1 MVSIQTSIPLEHAE
15 VRVRRGPRSGL
26 HFVIA
31 IHDWGDGTALGG
43 CRMLPCEGPGAALL
57 DALALSRAM
66 TYKCASVAL
75 PHGGGKCVI
84 ALPPGEPLHG
94 EAREAVL
101 LDVGDAVEELGGRFR
116 TGTDAGTTVD
126 DFLKMSERTEHL
138 VGLPASAG
146 GSGDSSELTA
156 DGVVAALEAT
166 AEHVFG
172 SSDLR
177 DKRVNLLGLGKVGA
191 KIADTLAGRGASLT
205 VADIDAD
212 KRELADQLGAAWS
225 SPEKLLEAEGDFLAP
240 CALGGVL
247 DQSTAAKLR
256 CAAVVGA
263 ANNQLAN
270 ASIGEL
276 LQERGIVWAPDF
288 IANAGGLISVA
299 SEVDGYSEAE
309 ARERTAAIGTVI
321 EEVLALAEREEITP
335 LSAAERRAEAVIATG
350 RSQAPPA
357 R

>member
-1 MVSIQTSIPLEHAE
+1 MVSIQPSIPLEHAE
-15 VRVRRGPRSGL
+15 VRFRRGSRSGL
-26 HFVIA
+26 YFVIA
-31 IHDWGDGTALGG
+31 IHDWGSGTALGG
-43 CRMLPCEGPGAALL
+43 CRMLPCERPGAALL

-84 ALPPGEPLHG
+84 AVPPGDAPRG
-94 EAREAVL
+94 AAREAVL
-101 LDVGDAVEELGGRFR
+101 FDVGDAVEELGGRFR

-126 DFLKMSERTEHL
+126 DFLKMSERTRYL
-138 VGLPASAG
+138 VGLPAGAG

-166 AEHVFG
+166 SAHVFG
-172 SSDLR
+172 SPDLR
-177 DKRVNLLGLGKVGA
+177 DRRVNLLGMGKVGS
-191 KIADTLAGRGASLT
+191 KIAGILARRGARLT
-205 VADIDAD
+205 VADIDPG
-212 KRELADQLGAAWS
+212 KRELADRLGAGWS
-225 SPEKLLEAEGDFLAP
+225 SPEQLLEAEGDIFAP

-247 DQSTAAKLR
+247 DQTTASKLR

-263 ANNQLAN
+263 ANNQLAT
-270 ASIGEL
+270 ASVGEIL
-276 LQERGIVWAPDF
+276 RQRGITWAPDF

-309 ARERTAAIGTVI
+309 ARERTTAIGEAI
-321 EEVLALAEREEITP
+321 GEVLALAAGEGITP
-335 LSAAERRAEAVIATG
+335 LLAAERRADAVIATG

>member
-1 MVSIQTSIPLEHAE
+1 
-15 VRVRRGPRSGL
+15 
-26 HFVIA
+26 
-31 IHDWGDGTALGG
+31 
-43 CRMLPCEGPGAALL
+43 MLPCEAPDAALF

-84 ALPPGEPLHG
+84 AVPPGEPLHG
-94 EAREAVL
+94 EARDAVL

-126 DFLKMSERTEHL
+126 DFLKMSDRTRYL
-138 VGLPASAG
+138 VGLPVSAG
-146 GSGDSSELTA
+146 GSGDSSKLTA

-166 AEHVFG
+166 SAHVFG

-177 DKRVNLLGLGKVGA
+177 DKRVNLLGMGKVGS
-191 KIADTLAGRGASLT
+191 KVADTLARRGARLMI
-205 VADIDAD
+205 ADIDPD
-212 KRELADQLGAAWS
+212 KRELADRLDATWS
-225 SPEKLLEAEGDFLAP
+225 SPEQMLEAEGDFFSP

-247 DQSTAAKLR
+247 DESVAGKLR

-263 ANNQLAN
+263 ANNQLATP
-270 ASIGEL
+270 SIGEL
-276 LQERGIVWAPDF
+276 LQERDITWAPDF

-299 SEVDGYSEAE
+299 SEVDGYSETE
-309 ARERTAAIGTVI
+309 AQERTAAIGDAI
-321 EEVLALAEREEITP
+321 DEVLALADREKITP
-335 LSAAERRAEAVIATG
+335 LHAAERRAEAVIATD